1 MTDLTLFH
9 TAEVHRATF
18 DKLAQ
23 RIAPTARLIHVVRPD
38 WLDRAQGGIDVELS
52 DEIQTEI
59 ADASN
64 ALCTCTTI
72 ADVATQAGAIR
83 VDRPMMEMAAATSG
97 PVLMAYCLQSTLI
110 PSSDLLKSAF
120 EERRQPATIRTLPLM
135 TLWELFTSGQVDQFS
150 KGIADHIDNAVRL
163 WPDTTAVVLA
173 QASMAQAAQHVT
185 TAIPVLSS
193 PELALRRGL
202 GL

>member
-18 DKLAQ
+18 DELAQ
-23 RIAPTARLIHVVRPD
+23 RIAPGARLTHVVRPD
-38 WLDRAQGGIDVELS
+38 WLDRAQGGIDVTLS
-52 DEIQTEI
+52 EEIQAEI
-59 ADASN
+59 ADAPN

-83 VDRPMMEMAAATSG
+83 VDRPMMEMAAAAGG

-110 PSSDLLKSAF
+110 PSRDLLKSAF
-120 EERRQPATIRTLPLM
+120 QERGQPAAIRALPLL
-135 TLWELFTSGQVDQFS
+135 TLWELFTSGQVDQFA
-150 KGIADHIDNAVRL
+150 KAIADHIDNAVRL
-163 WPDTTAVVLA
+163 WPDTTAIVLA
-173 QASMAQAAQHVT
+173 QASMARAARHVT
-185 TAIPVLSS
+185 TTIPVLSS

>member
-18 DKLAQ
+18 DELAQ
-23 RIAPTARLIHVVRPD
+23 RIAPEARLTHVVRPD
-38 WLDRAQGGIDVELS
+38 WLDRAQGGIDVTLS

-59 ADASN
+59 SNAPN

-83 VDRPMMEMAAATSG
+83 VDRPMMEMAAATGG

-110 PSSDLLKSAF
+110 PSHDLLKSAF
-120 EERRQPATIRTLPLM
+120 QERGLPAATRTLPLL
-135 TLWELFTSGQVDQFS
+135 TLWELFTSGQGDQFA
-150 KGIADHIDNAVRL
+150 KAIADHIDNAVRL

-173 QASMAQAAQHVT
+173 QASMAQAARHVT
-185 TAIPVLSS
+185 TKIPVLSS
-193 PELALRRGL
+193 PELALRHGL